1 MIVFLRN
8 PSFSHLQRVTCDEGR
23 FPVNGPGIVVAM
35 VSEAKTLTKA
45 PWAPGELIHLPGGG
59 ILNIAG
65 IGARRAEGAARA
77 LLARGVTGLM
87 SWGTAGGLVP
97 GLSPGSLVL
106 PETILRLDRSHCKVD
121 ETWRRSLWTQVEGS
135 VDLHGGILGESSRVL
150 MTPQDK
156 ELFFSRTGAVTVD
169 MESGAIAAVA
179 SDAKIPFIAIRAIS
193 DAFDSVLPFTVLK
206 SFDKFGRLDK
216 VGLVRELTRH
226 PQDIPRWLKLIWELR
241 SARKTL
247 TLVAPLIKSPLE
259 AG

>member
-1 MIVFLRN
+1 M
-8 PSFSHLQRVTCDEGR
+8 
-23 FPVNGPGIVVAM
+23 NGPGIVVAM

-45 PWAPGELIHLPGGG
+45 PWMPGELIHLPEGG
-59 ILNIAG
+59 IVNIAG

-77 LLARGVTGLM
+77 LLAHGVTGLV
-87 SWGTAGGLVP
+87 SWGTAGGLVS
-97 GLSPGSLVL
+97 GLSPGSLLL
-106 PETILRLDRSHCKVD
+106 PKSILRPDRSLYGVD
-121 ETWRRSLWTQVEGS
+121 QTWHHRLWSQLQESVTLHEG
-135 VDLHGGILGESSRVL
+135 VLGESPRVL

-156 ELFFSRTGAVTVD
+156 ELFSSQTGAVAVD

-179 SDAKIPFIAIRAIS
+179 SEAKVPFVAIRAVS

-216 VGLVRELTRH
+216 VGLVRALTRH

>member
-1 MIVFLRN
+1 M
-8 PSFSHLQRVTCDEGR
+8 
-23 FPVNGPGIVVAM
+23 NGPGIVVAM

-77 LLARGVTGLM
+77 LLASGVTGLV
-87 SWGTAGGLVP
+87 SWGTAGGLVT

-106 PETILRLDRSHCKVD
+106 PVSILRLDRSLYEVD
-121 ETWRRSLWTQVEGS
+121 QTWHDRLSTQLEGS
-135 VDLHGGILGESSRVL
+135 VDLHGGILGESSKVL
-150 MTPQDK
+150 MTSQDK
-156 ELFFSRTGAVTVD
+156 ESFSSRTGAVAVD

-193 DAFDSVLPFTVLK
+193 DAFDSVLPFTALK

-216 VGLVRELTRH
+216 GRLMRGLARH
-226 PQDIPRWLKLIWELR
+226 PQDLTRWLRMMWELR

-247 TLVAPLIKSPLE
+247 ARVAPFL
-259 AG
+259 GRV